1 MKIITPRSAIAAGV
15 GSLLFFYAGNRLA
28 SLYLMNAAIP
38 HKNDPLFPLN
48 ETLSGIWAA
57 LAAQPLWLDQSKTC
71 LMAGLIGVFIFLLGW
86 LYMLVSSKHFR
97 CGEEHGSARWGT
109 KDDIKP
115 MMDIK
120 DPDNNIILSAT
131 ERIKFDGKTPFKYDR
146 NKNVLIIG
154 GSGCG
159 KTFGIIEPNL
169 LQMHSSY
176 IITDP
181 KGTILPE
188 MGHAFKGYE
197 IRVLNT
203 MDFKK
208 SMHYNPLAYI
218 HGQKDILKVVDV
230 LMKNTKGDEQKS
242 GGDPFW
248 DKAEKLLYTALIAY
262 LYYEAPAIDRNF
274 AVLSDLIDACGAS
287 EENENYKSPVDYLF
301 EGLEQRRGA
310 NHFAV
315 KQYKKF
321 KQAAGK
327 TMKSILISC
336 AARLAPFDIDEVREC
351 MMDDE
356 LELDKIGDR
365 KTALF
370 IIIPDTDTTFSFI
383 PAMLFYQTFNLLC
396 EHADNDCGGK
406 LKVPVRCMLDEFANI
421 GRIPDFEHLISTIRS
436 RRISATIILQS
447 KTQITNVYKDDAET
461 IVDCCDSY
469 VFLGGK
475 STKTTEELAK
485 MLGKETIDNRNFNE
499 TRGQQGSVS
508 VQNQQLGRDLLD
520 PAEIGK
526 IDRTDC
532 IVQIT
537 GLPPFRSPKYD
548 LTKHPRFKD
557 TGIANPQNMYDIAEE
572 IRKFRKVDI
581 SPASATTTIDVS
593 ELNALQRAV

>member
-188 MGHAFKGYE
+188 M
-197 IRVLNT
+197 
-203 MDFKK
+203 
-208 SMHYNPLAYI
+208 
-218 HGQKDILKVVDV
+218 
-230 LMKNTKGDEQKS
+230 
-242 GGDPFW
+242 
-248 DKAEKLLYTALIAY
+248 
-262 LYYEAPAIDRNF
+262 
-274 AVLSDLIDACGAS
+274 
-287 EENENYKSPVDYLF
+287 
-301 EGLEQRRGA
+301 
-310 NHFAV
+310 
-315 KQYKKF
+315 
-321 KQAAGK
+321 
-327 TMKSILISC
+327 
-336 AARLAPFDIDEVREC
+336 
-351 MMDDE
+351 
-356 LELDKIGDR
+356 
-365 KTALF
+365 
-370 IIIPDTDTTFSFI
+370 
-383 PAMLFYQTFNLLC
+383 
-396 EHADNDCGGK
+396 
-406 LKVPVRCMLDEFANI
+406 
-421 GRIPDFEHLISTIRS
+421 
-436 RRISATIILQS
+436 
-447 KTQITNVYKDDAET
+447 
-461 IVDCCDSY
+461 
-469 VFLGGK
+469 
-475 STKTTEELAK
+475 
-485 MLGKETIDNRNFNE
+485 
-499 TRGQQGSVS
+499 
-508 VQNQQLGRDLLD
+508 
-520 PAEIGK
+520 
-526 IDRTDC
+526 
-532 IVQIT
+532 
-537 GLPPFRSPKYD
+537 
-548 LTKHPRFKD
+548 
-557 TGIANPQNMYDIAEE
+557 
-572 IRKFRKVDI
+572 
-581 SPASATTTIDVS
+581 
-593 ELNALQRAV
+593 